1 MAMNTVSRE
10 YTSDYARE
18 LLLAS
23 LERVNR
29 LRKDTWELKEIFGL
43 DIPDEFLEDLVRDIV
58 AKLLDDFSPGNLD
71 SFISEIRSGGLELHH
86 SAILKGEGSHE
97 QL

>member
-10 YTSDYARE
+10 YSPDYARE
-18 LLLAS
+18 LLIAS

-29 LRKDTWELKEIFGL
+29 LRKDTWELKEIFDL
-43 DIPDEFLEDLVRDIV
+43 DLQDEFLEDLARDIV

-71 SFISEIRSGGLELHH
+71 SLIMAVKTGSVQLHYSNGLKEDD
-86 SAILKGEGSHE
+86 
-97 QL
+97 